1 MKNIFICF
9 ICVFITIIVYRLIS
23 DMIMSKIV
31 ERDIEELTRGLS
43 VTKVPFP
50 QKEVTH
56 SKIRLY

>member
-1 MKNIFICF
+1 MFNFL
-9 ICVFITIIVYRLIS
+9 TTIVYRLIS

-31 ERDIEELTRGLS
+31 ERDIEEWTRGLS

-50 QKEVTH
+50 QKEVIH